1 MYYCNFLLQILL
13 NLFVAIILDNLD
25 KDEENKRKELEER
38 VQLTENDKIPHHLRL
53 LDKLKIPVVRNKVKV
68 AGVFDVPNI
77 DESAV
82 REYVQQGEQKLQEAV
97 KEQHNNKKRMSYVEG
112 IDDDDEESA
121 VDIADDDKVSD
132 GIVTQLEYK
141 LTVRHFPTN
150 FTINFRPLKIVL
162 VGQIY
167 CIFAME

>member
-1 MYYCNFLLQILL
+1 MHCCNFLLQILL

-38 VQLTENDKIPHHLRL
+38 VQSTENDVVPHHLQL
-53 LDKLKIPVVRNKVKV
+53 LDKLRIPTVRNKVKV

-97 KEQHNNKKRMSYVEG
+97 KEQYNNRKRTSYVED
-112 IDDDDEESA
+112 IDDDEEEAA
-121 VDIADDDKVSD
+121 VDAADDDKVCD
-132 GIVTQLEYK
+132 DVIAQL
-141 LTVRHFPTN
+141 
-150 FTINFRPLKIVL
+150 
-162 VGQIY
+162 
-167 CIFAME
+167 